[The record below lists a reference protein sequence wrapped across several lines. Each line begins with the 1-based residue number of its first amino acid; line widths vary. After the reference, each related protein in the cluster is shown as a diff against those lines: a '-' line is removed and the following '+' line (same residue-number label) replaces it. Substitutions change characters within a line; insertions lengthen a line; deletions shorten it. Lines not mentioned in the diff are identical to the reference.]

1 MEQTQQSTKFN
12 GMKQLIAVSLG
23 HFTNDF
29 FVGIIAPISVYFA
42 YKLDLNLTQQ
52 GIISIIILIFSSL
65 FQPIFGLIADKKATP
80 KYLILS
86 IVWITIWISIS
97 GIIGNYYI
105 LLIVLALGAMA
116 SSLYH
121 PLGSTTAV
129 SLGKNSKG
137 TSLSIFMTIGGFA
150 GTASSIVGLW
160 IAHSYG
166 IEKLVYLIV
175 PGFAVAIF
183 MYISSVQNISIEKS
197 KTETINKEKSSL
209 TGKSIFWLSILIYI
223 GIIKVLSGRFV
234 VTYGIQILTL
244 KNFIPAALLLSI
256 HLFGRP
262 FGTMLG
268 GMLLDRFGQRSVFIF
283 GMFISLVSI
292 SMIAFGGS
300 LVSAIGIGS
309 LGFCLSLTNTVIV
322 LLSHKIIPNGQSFAT
337 GIIMGIPGGIGSLS
351 MIIFSSMAD
360 VNGLIYSSKMLIV
373 PFIIAT
379 IATIVIS
386 RKY

>member
-1 MEQTQQSTKFN
+1 MEQSQHSTKFN

-65 FQPIFGLIADKKATP
+65 FQPLFGLIADKKASP

-86 IVWITIWISIS
+86 IVWITVWIGIS

-105 LLIVLALGAMA
+105 LLTVLALGAMA

-150 GTASSIVGLW
+150 GTVSSIVGLW
-160 IAHSYG
+160 IAQSYG
-166 IEKLVYLIV
+166 IEKLIFLII
-175 PGFAVAIF
+175 PGLAVALF
-183 MYISSVQNISIEKS
+183 MYISSVQNISIEES

-209 TGKSIFWLSILIYI
+209 TSKSIFWLSILIYI
-223 GIIKVLSGRFV
+223 CIIKVLSGRFI

-244 KNFIPAALLLSI
+244 KNFMSAALLLSA

-262 FGTMLG
+262 IGTMLG
-268 GMLLDRFGQRSVFIF
+268 GMLLDRFGQKNVFIF
-283 GMFISLVSI
+283 GMFISLVSM
-292 SMIAFGGS
+292 SMIAFGNS
-300 LVSAIGIGS
+300 IISAIGIGS
-309 LGFCLSLTNTVIV
+309 LGFSLSLTNTVIV
-322 LLSHKIIPNGQSFAT
+322 LLSHNIIPNSQSFAT

-351 MIIFSSMAD
+351 MIIFSRIAD
-360 VNGLIYSSKMLIV
+360 VNGLIYSSKMLII

-379 IATIVIS
+379 VLTIVIS